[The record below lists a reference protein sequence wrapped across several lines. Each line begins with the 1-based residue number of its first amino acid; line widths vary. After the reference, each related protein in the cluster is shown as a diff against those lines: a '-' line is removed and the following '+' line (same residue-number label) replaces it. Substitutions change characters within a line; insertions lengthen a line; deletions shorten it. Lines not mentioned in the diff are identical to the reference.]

1 MVNSFSK
8 YFNMTGWR
16 LGWLVVPQAMVS
28 AVEKVAQNLYLCP
41 STPIQHAAL
50 ACFAPETPE
59 IYETRRREFHARRDY
74 LVPALRSLGL
84 EVTVVPDGA
93 FYVLVDV
100 SATGMTSDALAT
112 LLLHETGVCA
122 VPGRDFGQFEPDRWM
137 RLSYATSMANLQESI
152 ERMATVVPAL
162 VERHQKITAGS
173 H

>member
-1 MVNSFSK
+1 MVNGFSK

-28 AVEKVAQNLYLCP
+28 AVEKVAQNLYLWP

-50 ACFAPETPE
+50 ACFAPETLE
-59 IYETRRREFHARRDY
+59 IYETRRREIHARRDD

-84 EVTVVPDGA
+84 KVP
-93 FYVLVDV
+93 
-100 SATGMTSDALAT
+100 
-112 LLLHETGVCA
+112 
-122 VPGRDFGQFEPDRWM
+122 
-137 RLSYATSMANLQESI
+137 
-152 ERMATVVPAL
+152 VVPAL